1 MLSVS
6 GIKKMIANQSLVH
19 GVNFQAI
26 DHEQNVQDQKNIS
39 HGIKRMAKPCLIIAA
54 ISMIGLAGC
63 AGSLKDRDP
72 SYTHSLQSQQELQH
86 WDKKYQSNRNDSANA
101 IGFAKALMKNRQEDR
116 ALSVMQEAHSLN
128 PDDQNLTSEYGRI
141 ALSAGDNQLASQL
154 LGQASKDKK
163 EDWKILSAK
172 GVLEAR
178 AGRNKQ
184 AIKYFHKALKLNPQ
198 QASILNN
205 LGLAYAVTGKYAQAE
220 KHLKQALWDSRHI
233 RQVRQNLA
241 LVYAMQGKVKEA
253 DAIALEPLPAKYQQ
267 SAQLQS
273 KPGVNTKFETIVERA
288 KN

>member
-6 GIKKMIANQSLVH
+6 GSIKMIANKYKV
-19 GVNFQAI
+19 I
-26 DHEQNVQDQKNIS
+26 DQEQNVQDLNNLA
-39 HGIKRMAKPCLIIAA
+39 HGFKRMSKPCLIIAA

-72 SYTHSLQSQQELQH
+72 LYTHSLQSHEELQH
-86 WDKKYQSNRNDSANA
+86 WDKKYQSNRQDSANA

-116 ALSVMQEAHSLN
+116 ALTVLQEAHAQN
-128 PDDQNLTSEYGRI
+128 PNDQNLTSEYGRI
-141 ALSAGDNQLASQL
+141 ALSAGDNQLATQL
-154 LGQASKDKK
+154 LGQASKNKK

-178 AGRNKQ
+178 AGKNKQ
-184 AIKYFHKALKLNPQ
+184 AIRYFRKALKLNPQ

-205 LGLAYAVTGKYAQAE
+205 LGLAYAVIGKYAQAE
-220 KHLKQALWDSRHI
+220 KYLKQALWDSRHI

-253 DAIALEPLPAKYQQ
+253 EAIALEPLPAKYQQ

-273 KPGVNTKFETIVERA
+273 KPGVSTKFETIVERA